1 VQVAAATP
9 DDSAHETVSFAVEAA
24 EASVER
30 SGNGTTRFS
39 GVRWHPWLTRI
50 LTVILI
56 QPRLRSRYGERS
68 WPAAM
73 RSIQPSAST
82 APRPF

>member
-9 DDSAHETVSFAVEAA
+9 DDSAHDTVSFAVE
-24 EASVER
+24 R
-30 SGNGTTRFS
+30 SGDGTTRFS

-56 QPRLRSRYGERS
+56 QPRLRSRYGEKF